1 MAVIQH
7 YELARKGEFRFG
19 EAPGLERRFV
29 CVVDDPATTTG
40 RQLVTAIGVDIGTR
54 HPEYT
59 RIPCSSLDI
68 NEQYEGSRYHIE
80 LVASY
85 AIDEDSAENVNPL
98 LRPDKWRFE
107 TGGVTVPALY
117 YFTGAGNGTPDLRP
131 LTNSA
136 FDYFEGLSVDEAQ
149 SQAVITG
156 NRQTFPSSLAV
167 ALTNTINFNPY
178 LGGAV
183 HTWKCAGISAERKTE
198 FVFDEI
204 VNYWSFTTTLIYRQT
219 GWNLLL
225 PDMGFNAL
233 VGGQKRRVM
242 TFDFENSE
250 WVASPVPMGLDGLG
264 AQTFGAPAILTRR
277 VYRHVDFNTYFG
289 QPPP

>member
-1 MAVIQH
+1 MAVLDY
-7 YELARKGEFRFG
+7 YELARSGEFRFG

-29 CVVDDPATTTG
+29 CVVDNPGATTFA
-40 RQLVTAIGVDIGTR
+40 QCAIAIGVDIGNF
-54 HPEYT
+54 HPEFT
-59 RIPCSSLDI
+59 RVPCTSAEVI
-68 NEQYEGSRYHIE
+68 EGYEGSRYHVEVVYRYEINEE
-80 LVASY
+80 LV
-85 AIDEDSAENVNPL
+85 ENVDPL
-98 LRPDKWRFE
+98 LRADKWRFE

-117 YFTGAGNGTPDLRP
+117 YFDGAGNDNGSLRP

-156 NRQTFPSSLAV
+156 NRPTFPSAIAV
-167 ALTNTINFNPY
+167 ALTNTINAGPY
-178 LGGAV
+178 LGGAA
-183 HTWKCAGISAERKTE
+183 HTWKCAGIAATRESKLVGAL
-198 FVFDEI
+198 V
-204 VNYWSFTTTLIYRQT
+204 VNYWAFTTTLIYRQT

-250 WVASPVPMGLDGLG
+250 WVASPVPMGLNGAG

-277 VYRHVDFNTYFG
+277 IYRQVDFNTYFG